1 MVSLSKCPICALWA
15 VSYAFISICI
25 YVLLPIKVI
34 CICSS
39 YSPESILWVEVY
51 YSGAKWTIIYNVNT
65 YFVMSYNNDALINRD
80 VDVWGEGI
88 GIRRGER
95 M

>member
-1 MVSLSKCPICALWA
+1 MCM
-15 VSYAFISICI
+15 
-25 YVLLPIKVI
+25 
-34 CICSS
+34 CSS